1 METQMFTSFI
11 QERDLRRQGLRGTE
25 VGLVIA
31 VLLAVVDMK
40 RAEES
45 VCTFRSV

>member
-1 METQMFTSFI
+1 MFTSFI

-25 VGLVIA
+25 AGLVVD
-31 VLLAVVDMK
+31 VLLAVADMK
-40 RAEES
+40 HAEES